1 MYVAESARRDRPLQN
16 QSVDDIYDD
25 GYLRIEHKNYYLT
38 CGGRPIHLP
47 RTEFLLISCLA
58 RSVDRAVSAEDLW
71 RYARSTDRPFNSES
85 LHVYMYR
92 LRSKLL
98 PSKIRI
104 DTLVNVGYRLIMP
117 ARRADSPR

>member
-1 MYVAESARRDRPLQN
+1 MSVAESALRDRPLQN
-16 QSVDDIYDD
+16 PSADDLYDD

-58 RSVDRAVSAEDLW
+58 RSVDRAVSAEELW
-71 RYARSTDRPFNSES
+71 RYARSTAKPFNSES

-98 PSKIRI
+98 PYKIRI

-117 ARRADSPR
+117 ARKADSPS